1 MIEVSKSKKRNAEK
15 GTVDVK
21 AKKTKVNDSKNKFG
35 KGQKDKKFEKPSM
48 VGQKFAKPA
57 EKANWTELKKQKKE
71 LKVKRKQQKAKG
83 LYDVDVKAK
92 KLYEELKM
100 KSTKTSKEKI
110 CQELFQLLENSDYSK
125 LSQSHDR
132 ARIIQMMLKKAP
144 LNIKTEIGEKLIPH
158 ISEIALSKYGKFVVS
173 RLMIYCGKEIREKAI
188 NAMLSNILK
197 LTSHKVSNP
206 LIDMIYLNHAS
217 PDQKNFMKQEMYSDL
232 YKKDKNK
239 QVKSLKDTWSSSEMM
254 KKGIM
259 NSTKMNLT
267 KLASK
272 NLIDNS
278 LVHAVLLEYIEEA
291 EEQDR
296 NEIIAAYTSHLAAI
310 SSTKQGARAAT
321 LCYLYSVAK
330 ERRAILKSIK
340 DYVDKLSSH
349 EHGHLFILEILN
361 TTDDTLNIKKT
372 LLAQIIKNIES
383 IASNE
388 YGKKILYFIVSPSK
402 EFLHPT
408 LLKQLDEDYKLGT
421 QKKDV
426 EIRRKELFEAIEGE
440 LCSEIK
446 KNAKFW
452 LQGGHLAR
460 TLFAILQNTSENN
473 EMRSEAFDSLCSV
486 ICESDWMVSEAEPIM
501 DDTKKEEEVVDTGKI
516 KKKKK
521 NPIEIV
527 KKQEDVKMIKGI
539 EHAGIHIAI
548 KKIAKLK
555 DFAKAFVNHF
565 SEEIV
570 SLLLNKRKKT

>member
-1 MIEVSKSKKRNAEK
+1 
-15 GTVDVK
+15 
-21 AKKTKVNDSKNKFG
+21 
-35 KGQKDKKFEKPSM
+35 
-48 VGQKFAKPA
+48 
-57 EKANWTELKKQKKE
+57 
-71 LKVKRKQQKAKG
+71 
-83 LYDVDVKAK
+83 
-92 KLYEELKM
+92 M

-110 CQELFQLLENSDYSK
+110 CQELFQLLGNSDFSK

-144 LNIKTEIGEKLIPH
+144 QNIKTDIGEKLVPH
-158 ISEIALSKYGKFVVS
+158 IAEIALSKYGKFVVS

-188 NAMLSNILK
+188 NSMLSNIVK
-197 LTSHKVSNP
+197 LTRHKVSNP
-206 LIDMIYLNHAS
+206 LIDMIFLNHAT

-239 QVKSLKDTWSSSEMM
+239 QVKALKDTWSDSEMM

-267 KLASK
+267 KIASK
-272 NLIDNS
+272 NLVDNS

-340 DYVDKLSSH
+340 DHVEKLATH
-349 EHGHLFILEILN
+349 EHGHSLILEILN

-372 LLAQIIKNIES
+372 ILTPIVKSIES
-383 IASNE
+383 IVGNE
-388 YGKKILYFIVSPSK
+388 YGKKVLYFLVSPSK
-402 EFLHPT
+402 EFIHPS
-408 LLKQLDEDYKLGT
+408 LLSQLEKDYELGT

-426 EIRRKELFEAIEGE
+426 AIRRKELLDAIEGD
-440 LCSEIK
+440 LCAEIK

-452 LQGGHLAR
+452 LQGGHIAR
-460 TLFAILQNTSENN
+460 CLFAILQNTSENN
-473 EMRSEAFDSLCSV
+473 EKLKETFDALCEV
-486 ICESDWMVSEAEPIM
+486 ICKPEWMVNENEPQL
-501 DDTKKEEEVVDTGKI
+501 DEKKEEAEAVDTGKI

-521 NPIEIV
+521 NPIEII
-527 KKQEDVKMIKGI
+527 KKVEEVKMVKGI
-539 EHAGIHIAI
+539 EHAGLHIAI
-548 KKIAKLK
+548 KKISKLK
-555 DFAKAFVNHF
+555 NFAKSFVNHF
-565 SEEIV
+565 NDEVV
-570 SLLLNKRKKT
+570 STQNFFKL

>member
-1 MIEVSKSKKRNAEK
+1 
-15 GTVDVK
+15 
-21 AKKTKVNDSKNKFG
+21 
-35 KGQKDKKFEKPSM
+35 
-48 VGQKFAKPA
+48 
-57 EKANWTELKKQKKE
+57 
-71 LKVKRKQQKAKG
+71 
-83 LYDVDVKAK
+83 
-92 KLYEELKM
+92 M
-100 KSTKTSKEKI
+100 KSTKTSKESI
-110 CQELFQLLENSDYSK
+110 CKELYQLLESSDFSK

-144 LNIKTEIGEKLIPH
+144 LNIKTDIGEKLIPH
-158 ISEIALSKYGKFVVS
+158 ITEIALSKYGKFVVS

-188 NAMLSNILK
+188 NGMLSNVVK
-197 LTSHKVSNP
+197 LTNHKVSNP

-278 LVHAVLLEYIEEA
+278 LVHAVLLEYLEEA

-296 NEIIAAYTSHLAAI
+296 NEIIASYTSHLAAI

-330 ERRAILKSIK
+330 ERRAILKSLK
-340 DYVDKLSSH
+340 DHVEKLCMH
-349 EHGHLFILEILN
+349 EHGHLLILEILH

-372 LLAQIIKNIES
+372 LLAQIIKNIEP
-383 IASNE
+383 IACNE
-388 YGKKILYFIVSPSK
+388 YGKKILYFIVSPNK
-402 EFLHPT
+402 EFLHPG

-426 EIRRKELFEAIEGE
+426 EIRRKELMEAVESD

-446 KNAKFW
+446 KNANFW
-452 LQGGHLAR
+452 LQGGHIAR
-460 TLFAILQNTSENN
+460 SLFAILQNTSENN
-473 EMRSEAFDSLCSV
+473 EARSEAFDSLCEV
-486 ICESDWMVSEAEPIM
+486 ICEREWMVNETEPTM
-501 DDTKKEEEVVDTGKI
+501 DDTKKEEEPVDTGKI

-521 NPIEIV
+521 NPIEVV
-527 KKQEDVKMIKGI
+527 KKEEEPAKMVKGI
-539 EHAGIHIAI
+539 EHAGLHIAI

-555 DFAKAFVNHF
+555 NFAKAFANHC
-565 SEEIV
+565 SEEVV
-570 SLLLNKRKKT
+570 SLKHYIFIN